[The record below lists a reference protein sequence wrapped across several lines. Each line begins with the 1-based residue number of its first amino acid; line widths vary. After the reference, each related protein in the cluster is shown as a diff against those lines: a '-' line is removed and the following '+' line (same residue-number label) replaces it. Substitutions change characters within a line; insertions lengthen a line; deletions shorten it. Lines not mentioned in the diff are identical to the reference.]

1 MKIHC
6 ALIPSILRENLTSL
20 MCNSFR
26 TLFPLQWLIN
36 DSLTSHVIRSKWA
49 QKKMYSRRFQYW
61 LTHLQPASLLCT
73 RRHTT
78 TSWFQAAPTGY
89 LYTARPQST
98 SKSASKRIRNSWQK
112 SLAVLQPGIRH
123 EHAQS
128 LSSLVSMEQ
137 KEGYTGQ
144 KEAVPC
150 FSYSCSGCSGNQ
162 VCPSLLR

>member
-1 MKIHC
+1 MGTEENVFKKISV
-6 ALIPSILRENLTSL
+6 LTYPSATCIFTLYQETHNYLVVSSCSHWLSL
-20 MCNSFR
+20 YCKTTEYFQVSF
-26 TLFPLQWLIN
+26 Q
-36 DSLTSHVIRSKWA
+36 
-49 QKKMYSRRFQYW
+49 
-61 LTHLQPASLLCT
+61 
-73 RRHTT
+73 
-78 TSWFQAAPTGY
+78 
-89 LYTARPQST
+89 
-98 SKSASKRIRNSWQK
+98 RIRNSWQK